1 MRATVPLV
9 LTTTRRPLCTAGTSD
24 VLYSFAIGHVA
35 CCVLDQEHAGRQRQR
50 LSNPGADG
58 EGGSSRLRCS
68 GAMIISLNEAA
79 SMVSIEVIHVTER
92 YICTYR

>member
-1 MRATVPLV
+1 M
-9 LTTTRRPLCTAGTSD
+9 PLCIAGTSD

-35 CCVLDQEHAGRQRQR
+35 CRVLDQEHAGRQRQR

-68 GAMIISLNEAA
+68 GVIISLNEAA
-79 SMVSIEVIHVTER
+79 SMVSIEVIHVAER
-92 YICTYR
+92 CICT